1 MSRVA
6 RAAPF
11 FAMAA
16 ARLFPLD
23 ALRALAAQLIVLH
36 HLSVYGP
43 IAEAMHALFPL
54 LTGWFYDYGRM
65 AVQVFLVLGGYLS
78 ARALSAQE
86 AHLHR
91 SAPALLAQRYW
102 RLVPP
107 FMAAVMLTL
116 GASWLV
122 EPLLPELVPPQV
134 QLMQVIAHALLLHD
148 LLQVD
153 ALTVG
158 AWYVAIDFQLF
169 ALLLLVMWGVRRLPL
184 SRASRQRLAPAI
196 VGLLCAASLLQFNRM
211 AALDAYGIYFF
222 GAYGLGALLFWSQSW
237 SGRGRLAMGA
247 LFSAVLLAAL
257 WIQFRERVVV
267 AALTAAIVAGW
278 RHGGGP
284 AWFQARLQGLARHA
298 YALFL
303 VHFPVC
309 LLVNALVEHRAESP
323 APMLDVLAPLALIVA
338 WGLSNVAAVPF
349 HRWIEAPLMR
359 WRPAAVAMPRGAAI
373 R

>member
-1 MSRVA
+1 
-6 RAAPF
+6 
-11 FAMAA
+11 MAA
-16 ARLFPLD
+16 VRLFPLD

-65 AVQVFLVLGGYLS
+65 AVQIFLVLGGYLS

-86 AHLHR
+86 SQLHR

-116 GASWLV
+116 AASWLV
-122 EPLLPELVPPQV
+122 KPLLPELVPEQV
-134 QLMQVIAHALLLHD
+134 NLLQLIAHALLLHD
-148 LLQVD
+148 LLQVE

-169 ALLLLVMWGVRRLPL
+169 ALLLLVMWGLRRLPL
-184 SRASRQRLAPAI
+184 SLGMRQRLAPAL
-196 VGLLCAASLLQFNRM
+196 VGLLCAASLLMFNRM
-211 AALDAYGIYFF
+211 GELDAYGIYFF

-237 SGRGRLAMGA
+237 SARRRWLTWSLLGSM
-247 LFSAVLLAAL
+247 LAAAL
-257 WIQFRERVVV
+257 AIQFRERLVV
-267 AALTAAIVAGW
+267 AAMTVIVVAAW

-309 LLVNALVEHRAESP
+309 LLVNALYEHRAESP
-323 APMLDVLAPLALIVA
+323 APMLDVLAPLALIAA

-349 HRWIEAPLMR
+349 YRWIEAPLMR
-359 WRPAAVAMPRGAAI
+359 WRPAAAVLPRGAAI